1 MGKKYTNSAKLSKLN
16 PMQRPTIPPNAA
28 KTNKI
33 YSYGLSYIYI
43 FYFYY
48 SNIIISK
55 ILPIAST
62 VPKFSSLRY
71 LRI

>member
-33 YSYGLSYIYI
+33 YSCGLSYICSFI
-43 FYFYY
+43 
-48 SNIIISK
+48 
-55 ILPIAST
+55 
-62 VPKFSSLRY
+62 
-71 LRI
+71 

>member
-1 MGKKYTNSAKLSKLN
+1 MGKKYKNSAKLSKLN
-16 PMQRPTIPPNAA
+16 PIQRPTIPPNAA

-33 YSYGLSYIYI
+33 YSYGLSYIF
-43 FYFYY
+43 FYFSYL
-48 SNIIISK
+48 NIIINK

>member
-16 PMQRPTIPPNAA
+16 PMQRPTTPPNAA
-28 KTNKI
+28 ETNKI
-33 YSYGLSYIYI
+33 YSCGLSYICMFFDSYL
-43 FYFYY
+43 
-48 SNIIISK
+48 NIIIHK